1 MKVQDVELFLHVMGV
16 IAVFV
21 GFGTLLLA
29 TTALTRASR
38 VEHVRG
44 IMAPLVAGRRIG
56 FEHIS
61 VIDVIVVAGVLLIAT
76 TGLIMARA
84 DDYVWS
90 SWVEVATTSFLLLA
104 PVGPLVINPRLHAL
118 AGEAARQPDGP
129 LPASV
134 RARIE
139 DPVLALA
146 MRCSIAV
153 LVGIVL
159 LMTTKP
165 TLLISAAVIVATLI
179 VGAALSLRFRTT
191 RADQP
196 GS

>member
-1 MKVQDVELFLHVMGV
+1 MKVGDVELFLHIFGV
-16 IAVFV
+16 ISVFV

-38 VEHVRG
+38 VEQVRA
-44 IMAPLVAGRRIG
+44 ITTPLIAGRRVG

-61 VIDVIVVAGVLLIAT
+61 VIDVIVVAGVLLIAS
-76 TGLIMARA
+76 TGLAMARS
-84 DDYVWS
+84 DNYVWS
-90 SWVEVATTSFLLLA
+90 SWVEVATASFLLLA

-129 LPASV
+129 LTGSL
-134 RARIE
+134 RARID

-146 MRCSIAV
+146 MRCSAAL
-153 LVGIVL
+153 LVGIVF

-165 TLLISAAVIVATLI
+165 TSLVSVVVILVALT
-179 VGAALSLRFRTT
+179 VGAAFSVKLRKKV
-191 RADQP
+191 
-196 GS
+196 